1 LTGHCVVVCGY
12 PGEGVVRGFQKDP
25 FRPSAHIVE
34 FQTAVG
40 DPSTPRGAGDHGGG
54 SELDGA
60 GAGAGAVTSGA
71 ATSKLV
77 QIRLRR
83 KGNKETPWLVLPLSV
98 SGAAGKPT
106 TPATGSGE
114 PDAARAPALSSS
126 AAAAAA
132 ERPLRTASSPASFEL
147 QIELVCR
154 FYQDERVPPESRK
167 DEGAVRQ
174 LLGRYRDRAAQ
185 HALATAE
192 QKVKLVPCLPP
203 PMWAALC
210 ARLQDKYG
218 FAPGPAAAAAA
229 AAAPPS
235 AGPEEGVP
243 PQLGTGASDDDDD
256 GVKLPGG
263 GGGGGDASPASASP
277 RASPRASRWGRG
289 RRGGGSSSAS
299 APAAAGG
306 SSSSA
311 AAASSSSSIMGGL
324 KARGEDRLAQ
334 LKAQYKSSPETA
346 TGRQQPA
353 TGQEAAGAAAVA
365 SRPAGAAKQPVLRD
379 VDFGALSGCSGA
391 ELVAQLALDGGLPPS
406 SSASAQMAVAAS
418 ASAEPAA
425 VVALLEAATRDQ
437 LLATPPDVSRAL
449 ARHCAAAAAQ
459 GQLIALAAVLEWV
472 RRRLT
477 ESPPLV
483 GGGGGGGGVSTVVI
497 HKSLVTLQK
506 VLSSPGGAA
515 PLLAPL
521 LAQHTL
527 AMEALETLQ
536 HFVDPSEAT
545 PTGPSS
551 SSSSSCS
558 APTRM
563 VREAAA
569 AVLAMARNGHQP
581 GGGGIA
587 QAYSPLGS
595 GAAIA
600 RNTSKK
606 LRRMGTSGLY
616 AHVHARARPHAR
628 SPAVTQPSRWLGCD

>member
-1 LTGHCVVVCGY
+1 M
-12 PGEGVVRGFQKDP
+12 RGFQKDP

-34 FQTAVG
+34 FQTAAG
-40 DPSTPRGAGDHGGG
+40 DPLIVNPSTPRGAGDSLGGG

-60 GAGAGAVTSGA
+60 GAGAGAATSGA

-83 KGNKETPWLVLPLSV
+83 KGNKETPWLVLPLRV
-98 SGAAGKPT
+98 SGAAGAPT
-106 TPATGSGE
+106 TPDSAGSGD
-114 PDAARAPALSSS
+114 PAAARAPALSS

-132 ERPLRTASSPASFEL
+132 AAAAGRPLRTASSPASFEL

-154 FYQDERVPPESRK
+154 FYQDERVPLESRK

-174 LLGRYRDRAAQ
+174 LLGRYRARAAQ
-185 HALATAE
+185 HALAAAE

-203 PMWAALC
+203 PMWADLC

-218 FAPGPAAAAAA
+218 FSPDPAAAAA

-243 PQLGTGASDDDDD
+243 PQLGARDDDDDD

-263 GGGGGDASPASASP
+263 GGGGDASPK
-277 RASPRASRWGRG
+277 ASRRGRGWGR
-289 RRGGGSSSAS
+289 RGGSSSAS
-299 APAAAGG
+299 AAPAAAGG
-306 SSSSA
+306 SSS
-311 AAASSSSSIMGGL
+311 AAASSFMGGL

-353 TGQEAAGAAAVA
+353 TACQEAAGAAAVA
-365 SRPAGAAKQPVLRD
+365 SRPAAGTAKD
-379 VDFGALSGCSGA
+379 VDFGALSGCSRA
-391 ELVAQLALDGGLPPS
+391 ELVAQLALDAGRPPS
-406 SSASAQMAVAAS
+406 SSSSSAQMAGAAAAAAAAS

-477 ESPPLV
+477 ESPPPLEGG

-515 PLLAPL
+515 PVLAPL

-527 AMEALETLQ
+527 AIEALETLQ

-545 PTGPSS
+545 PTGP

-581 GGGGIA
+581 GGGGGGIA
-587 QAYSPLGS
+587 QVHSPLGS

-616 AHVHARARPHAR
+616 AHVHARARTHAR
-628 SPAVTQPSRWLGCD
+628 STAVTQPSRWLGCD